1 VGVHCRAGVVLRRC
15 VLKSEVGPALFCAR
29 TGVMVCHDC
38 KVLDC
43 RASGVVVGQGGVVE
57 WYGGEVSNC
66 RGFGAVALGGCKLL
80 VGSWV
85 WAETDRLIEGPGVC
99 ALMALCCIHIMH
111 AHPSLS
117 HPH

>member
-1 VGVHCRAGVVLRRC
+1 MGVHCRAGVVLRRC

-57 WYGGEVSNC
+57 WNGGEVSNC
-66 RGFGAVALGGCKLL
+66 RGFGAVAIGGCKLQ
-80 VGSWV
+80 
-85 WAETDRLIEGPGVC
+85 VC
-99 ALMALCCIHIMH
+99 PWGCVC
-111 AHPSLS
+111 
-117 HPH
+117 